1 MSDLIRAGSGV
12 PTNSYFYRQVFAA
25 EGFPSF
31 YNNCL
36 VGDYPMILYL
46 GTCGRVH
53 FMNRPMSAYRHN
65 AAGSWTRS
73 NAQAVKLKHD
83 LSKIIDVNMDSLR
96 FYYLG
101 NKYETKIEHVGIEK
115 GIHVDRPLIF

>member
-1 MSDLIRAGSGV
+1 MLVLITYDV
-12 PTNSYFYRQVFAA
+12 NTETA
-25 EGFPSF
+25 EGKKRLHKVAKMCVNYGSRVQNSVFE
-31 YNNCL
+31 C
-36 VGDYPMILYL
+36 ILD
-46 GTCGRVH
+46 
-53 FMNRPMSAYRHN
+53 
-65 AAGSWTRS
+65 